1 MINRITPENIEKL
14 SSNQIFVFGSNEL
27 GKHGKGAAKFALELC
42 GAKYG
47 IGYGLQGQSFA
58 IPTKSTPYKTL
69 SISKIKNYVKDFIAF
84 AATHPELTFLVS
96 KIGCGLAGFDVKEI
110 APLFKS
116 AISIRNIHL
125 PAEFWDE
132 LLIYQNSDPLTESDI
147 EWANQV
153 IEKRLCK

>member
-14 SSNQIFVFGSNEL
+14 SLNQIFVFGSNEL

-84 AATHPELTFLVS
+84 AATHPEMTFLVS

-125 PAEFWDE
+125 PAEFWDILVE
-132 LLIYQNSDPLTESDI
+132 YNENIPTKETE
-147 EWANQV
+147 N
-153 IEKRLCK
+153 RLCK